1 MCACIHT
8 HTHLTHGLE
17 SVRRGLSAQCF
28 FFATPCGSLL
38 EKATKAQ
45 TASVRGTS
53 SSLPLPPSP
62 FLCHS
67 VSPLTQSS
75 LFDSSAEAQAARLS
89 RFEQRRNKG
98 VLIMDYSVR
107 LYGATALLKTEIRTA
122 RDSRGLED
130 FLAPRTSWFAGSR
143 LELLRRLPKWMWRWL
158 LEVCL
163 RVIAPQKRA
172 GARLCHTRD
181 LLAFICVKH
190 RLFWRWHLDEW
201 PDSVRDIL
209 HPL

>member
-1 MCACIHT
+1 MLPGLYLFMFLLLLLTACAWICLNFVLLVPIVCLHMCVCMHT
-8 HTHLTHGLE
+8 HTHTSDPWSGECTQRFKCTVL
-17 SVRRGLSAQCF
+17 
-28 FFATPCGSLL
+28 FFATPCGSPL

-130 FLAPRTSWFAGSR
+130 FLAPRTS
-143 LELLRRLPKWMWRWL
+143 
-158 LEVCL
+158 
-163 RVIAPQKRA
+163 
-172 GARLCHTRD
+172 
-181 LLAFICVKH
+181 
-190 RLFWRWHLDEW
+190 
-201 PDSVRDIL
+201 
-209 HPL
+209 